1 MRNVWKWSLFASV
14 SLVGFFLIIDLS
26 FFLANIVK
34 VPEGGWV
41 PLLVAGTIYFMM
53 TTWYRGKRMM
63 AIQINRTTDSLDK
76 FLTYYQQKAQSVV
89 DGTAIYLTRNS
100 HGTPPALFFN
110 LKHNKIIH
118 ENIFIL
124 SIQFDRVPHVDLL
137 KNFKVAT
144 LDNHITLLI
153 LHYGYMD
160 TTDIPEAIEL
170 LKEKGVSID
179 LKNASYFL
187 GRESVVI
194 TKDTGMSPLRETL
207 FDFLGRNSARVS
219 KYFNLPSEK
228 VFEIG
233 SRIRL

>member
-1 MRNVWKWSLFASV
+1 
-14 SLVGFFLIIDLS
+14 
-26 FFLANIVK
+26 
-34 VPEGGWV
+34 
-41 PLLVAGTIYFMM
+41 
-53 TTWYRGKRMM
+53 MM
-63 AIQINRTTDSLDK
+63 AIQINKTTDSLNS
-76 FLTYYQQKAQSVV
+76 FLTYYQSKAQCVV
-89 DGTAIYLTRNS
+89 EGTAIYLTRNS
-100 HGTPPALFFN
+100 LGTPPALFFN
-110 LKHNKIIH
+110 LKHNKVIH
-118 ENIFIL
+118 RKIFIL

-144 LDNHITLLI
+144 PDNHITLLI

-160 TTDIPEAIEL
+160 TTDIPEAIQL
-170 LKEKGVSID
+170 LKQKGVVID
-179 LKNASYFL
+179 VKNATYFL

-194 TKDTGMSPLRETL
+194 TKDTGMSPIREAL